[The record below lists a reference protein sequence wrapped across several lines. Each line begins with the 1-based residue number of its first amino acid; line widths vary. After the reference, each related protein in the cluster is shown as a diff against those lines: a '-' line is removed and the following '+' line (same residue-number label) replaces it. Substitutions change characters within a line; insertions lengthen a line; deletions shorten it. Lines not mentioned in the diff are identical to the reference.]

1 MKRLLLLFYL
11 CLSLPLNAQTSFN
24 ETELAVWA
32 NEAIVAT
39 YTFNYQNFLQR
50 QKEIAKYFTANGWIA
65 YSKTLEDS
73 KLPEIIQKNN
83 YFINSVA
90 MSPPTIKNIRPNMWE
105 AVMPLLV
112 VYKNPQY
119 EQKQTLNVTI
129 HFTTVSE
136 SQGVRGKAITS
147 LKSVEITSPC
157 KCDLEQKPQ
166 K

>member
-1 MKRLLLLFYL
+1 MKRLLTLLFL
-11 CLSLPLNAQTSFN
+11 CLSLPLKAQTSFN

-50 QKEIAKYFTANGWIA
+50 QKEIARYFTANGWIA
-65 YSKTLEDS
+65 YSKALNDS

-83 YFINSVA
+83 YFISAVA
-90 MSPPTIKNIRPNMWE
+90 TAPPKIKNLRANNWE
-105 AVMPLLV
+105 AIMPLLV
-112 VYKNPQY
+112 VYKNPQH

-129 HFTTVSE
+129 HFTTVPT

-147 LKSVEITSPC
+147 LKSIESTPLC
-157 KCDLEQKPQ
+157 KCDIEHKPQ
-166 K
+166 I